1 MNSKN
6 TNTKFS
12 FGCLAFILLIWIIA
26 YLFGQTK
33 KRQERQAEKE
43 IEYQRQIRQQKRNTA
58 YENLLPKDT
67 APTEKTRKLTPK
79 QQRELEEESQYE
91 WDVREEAEGQ
101 MDERGIDEP
110 Y

>member
-12 FGCLAFILLIWIIA
+12 FGCLAFVVLIWIIA
-26 YLFGQTK
+26 YLYGQNK

-43 IEYQRQIRQQKRNTA
+43 IEHQRQRRNTT
-58 YENLLPKDT
+58 YEILLPKDT
-67 APTEKTRKLTPK
+67 VQYRKTKHLTPK
-79 QQRELEEESQYE
+79 QKRELEEEAQYE

-101 MDERGIDEP
+101 MDERGVDEP